1 MWTLAGLDE
10 MTDRSNRTPA
20 VERRGDDD
28 RASERGKRLTVARRI
43 VHQALPLLIG
53 GIGIYVVL
61 PRLLSAVTEWQSL
74 SHIVWPFVVLTI
86 VCQTA
91 AFACIW
97 ALDRIVLHTKSWF
110 PVIASQLTSAAAGRV
125 LPGGG
130 ATAMAFVVSMLRR
143 AGIETPDAAA
153 AWGTSTLLQT
163 TTTLAL
169 PVLALP
175 AIIGGAQVNRSLA
188 TAAILGAVLF
198 VLLLAAGALAFTT
211 DKPIELFGRVL
222 QWLLNATIR
231 RHDRVTNLPD
241 QLLGARDSVR
251 TTLGRRW
258 KAAIGAAAGSTL
270 FDYLALLAALRAVGA
285 EPRPSL
291 VLLAYT
297 AGQVLALIPITPGGL
312 GFVEGGLVAML
323 KLAGVPV
330 GEALAATLV
339 YRMASY
345 WLPLPAGGI
354 AYLLFRRRYPDTD
367 TGSLASPGSP

>member
-1 MWTLAGLDE
+1 M
-10 MTDRSNRTPA
+10 SSA
-20 VERRGDDD
+20 VEPPAETPQGSEERPGEQDE
-28 RASERGKRLTVARRI
+28 RASERGKRLTGARRI

-74 SHIVWPFVVLTI
+74 SHLVWPFVVLMV
-86 VCQTA
+86 VCETA

-97 ALDRIVLHTKSWF
+97 ALDRIVLHTKAWF
-110 PVIASQLTSAAAGRV
+110 PVITSQLTSAAAGRV

-130 ATAMAFVVSMLRR
+130 ATSMALVVSMLGR
-143 AGIETPDAAA
+143 AGIDTTDAAA

-163 TTTLAL
+163 ATTLAL

-175 AIIGGAQVNRSLA
+175 AIIGGAPVNHSLA

-198 VLLLAAGALAFTT
+198 VLLLAAGAVALTT
-211 DKPIELFGRVL
+211 DKPIRLLGRVL

-241 QLLGARDSVR
+241 RLLSARDSVR
-251 TTLGRRW
+251 TTLGSSW
-258 KAAIGAAAGSTL
+258 KAAIAAAAGSTL

-297 AGQVLALIPITPGGL
+297 ASQVLALIPVTPGGL

-330 GEALAATLV
+330 GTALAATLV
-339 YRMASY
+339 YRTASY

-354 AYLLFRRRYPDTD
+354 AYLLFRRRYPD
-367 TGSLASPGSP
+367 GGSPASR

>member
-1 MWTLAGLDE
+1 MPETGHDDGSSMADE
-10 MTDRSNRTPA
+10 RSI
-20 VERRGDDD
+20 EQDD
-28 RASERGKRLTVARRI
+28 RAPVHGKRLSGARRI

-53 GIGIYVVL
+53 GIGIYLVL

-74 SHIVWPFVVLTI
+74 SHLVWPFVVLTV

-97 ALDRIVLHTKSWF
+97 ELDRIVLHTKAWF
-110 PVIASQLTSAAAGRV
+110 PVITCQLTSAAAGRV

-130 ATAMAFVVSMLRR
+130 ATSMALVVSMLSR
-143 AGIETPDAAA
+143 AGIDTTDAAT

-163 TTTLAL
+163 ATTLAL

-175 AIIGGAQVNRSLA
+175 AIIGGAPVDHSLA
-188 TAAILGAVLF
+188 TAATLGAVLF
-198 VLLLAAGALAFTT
+198 VLLLAAGALALIT
-211 DKPIELFGRVL
+211 DGPMKLLGRVL

-231 RHDRVTNLPD
+231 RHDRVTDLPD
-241 QLLGARDSVR
+241 RLLGARDSVR
-251 TTLGRRW
+251 TTLGSRW
-258 KAAIGAAAGSTL
+258 KAAIAAAAGSTL

-312 GFVEGGLVAML
+312 GFVEGGLVGML

-330 GEALAATLV
+330 GDALAATLV

-345 WLPLPAGGI
+345 WLPLPAGAI
-354 AYLLFRRRYPDTD
+354 AYRLFCRRYPD
-367 TGSLASPGSP
+367 GGSPARG

>member
-1 MWTLAGLDE
+1 V
-10 MTDRSNRTPA
+10 SSA
-20 VERRGDDD
+20 VEPPAESRPDQAEERPAEQDE
-28 RASERGKRLTVARRI
+28 RASEREKRSTGARRI
-43 VHQALPLLIG
+43 VHQVLPLLIG

-74 SHIVWPFVVLTI
+74 SHLVWPFVALTV
-86 VCQTA
+86 VCEAA
-91 AFACIW
+91 AFVCIW
-97 ALDRIVLHTKSWF
+97 ALDRIVLHTKAWF
-110 PVIASQLTSAAAGRV
+110 PVITSQLTSAAAGRV

-130 ATAMAFVVSMLRR
+130 ATSMALVVSMLRR
-143 AGIETPDAAA
+143 AGISTPDAAT

-163 TTTLAL
+163 ATTLAL

-175 AIIGGAQVNRSLA
+175 AIIGGAPVNHSLA
-188 TAAILGAVLF
+188 TAATLGAVLF
-198 VLLLAAGALAFTT
+198 VLLLAAGAVALTT
-211 DKPIELFGRVL
+211 DEPIRLLGRAL

-231 RHDRVTNLPD
+231 RHDRVTDLPD
-241 QLLGARDSVR
+241 QLLSARDSVR
-251 TTLGRRW
+251 TTLGNNW
-258 KAAIGAAAGSTL
+258 AAAIAAAAGSTL

-312 GFVEGGLVAML
+312 GFVEGGLIGML

-330 GEALAATLV
+330 GDALAATLV
-339 YRMASY
+339 YRTASY

-354 AYLLFRRRYPDTD
+354 AYLLFRRRYPDAPTAAT
-367 TGSLASPGSP
+367 TG